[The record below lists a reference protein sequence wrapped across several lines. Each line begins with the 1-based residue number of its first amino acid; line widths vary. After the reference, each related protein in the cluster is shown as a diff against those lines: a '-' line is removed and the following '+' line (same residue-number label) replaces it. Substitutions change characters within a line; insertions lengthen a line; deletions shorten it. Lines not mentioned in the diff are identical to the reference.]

1 MAVYQITLDGQFEIV
16 EAVNMPTAISVW
28 RNACDIDDTDGPDS
42 VILIT
47 PDDVLRA
54 QPQPIGE

>member
-28 RNACDIDDTDGPDS
+28 RTGVTEDDE
-42 VILIT
+42 
-47 PDDVLRA
+47 RRRN
-54 QPQPIGE
+54 Q